1 LFILSKYGQP
11 HWRLNSGLLL
21 AVLHRR
27 PAPTIKKE
35 QRPNKISHPFQK
47 GNGRNS
53 AIEKNSPVGI

>member
-1 LFILSKYGQP
+1 
-11 HWRLNSGLLL
+11 
-21 AVLHRR
+21 LHRK

-53 AIEKNSPVGI
+53 VIEKKNSQWGFTPLQKPLVRKKKQK